1 MRTGNFT
8 DEQLTDLELLFRVYF
23 IGLTQEIRNYASQFQ
38 FEYPFEMQ
46 VNAGCELYSRESP
59 KDFVQ
64 VAYEGSDFMSFQN
77 TSWVPSPEGG
87 SPAQKVCDLLNQYEG
102 IKETVQSLVRKTCP
116 QFLLGLL
123 DAGKMYLQR
132 KVKPEAWLSGHS
144 TLKSGRLLLV
154 CHVSGFYP
162 KPVWVMWMRDEQEQL
177 GTKHEDPFPHADGT
191 WYLRA
196 NLDVAAEDAAGLSCR
211 VRHSSLGDQDII
223 LYWGRR
229 LSASLISL
237 AVIVPLI
244 LLIVLMLLFKK
255 RCSYWNI
262 L

>member
-1 MRTGNFT
+1 MLFLQLLLLTLLLPGSNHADMVHDMVSFHIIQISSYANQSWVQNQGSGWLDELQTHGWESESGSIIFLHTWSKGNFT

-38 FEYPFEMQ
+38 FE
-46 VNAGCELYSRESP
+46 L
-59 KDFVQ
+59 
-64 VAYEGSDFMSFQN
+64 
-77 TSWVPSPEGG
+77 
-87 SPAQKVCDLLNQYEG
+87 
-102 IKETVQSLVRKTCP
+102 
-116 QFLLGLL
+116 
-123 DAGKMYLQR
+123 
-132 KVKPEAWLSGHS
+132 KPEAWLSGHS